1 MKQAK
6 QPHNILAMT
15 DMNLD
20 HSLCLTMSLDIAV
33 LRKSVNSIARGVI
46 GDSENLK
53 LNRS

>member
-33 LRKSVNSIARGVI
+33 SGEGRIRGKVKI
-46 GDSENLK
+46 
-53 LNRS
+53 